1 MKSFKA
7 LEGPETL
14 INRTQNDINNT
25 TIVGSTNQTQ
35 VIDDFSR
42 VDIRHEEAGLNS
54 TNMSNMSVSKMIDDV
69 HMNLIET

>member
-7 LEGPETL
+7 FEGPETL

-25 TIVGSTNQTQ
+25 TIIGSTNQTQ

-42 VDIRHEEAGLNS
+42 VDIRPEDAGLNT
-54 TNMSNMSVSKMIDDV
+54 TNMSNMSVSKMIEDV
-69 HMNLIET
+69 HVNLIET

>member
-7 LEGPETL
+7 LEGPEIL

-25 TIVGSTNQTQ
+25 TIIASVNQTQ

-42 VDIRHEEAGLNS
+42 VDIRQGG
-54 TNMSNMSVSKMIDDV
+54 VGG
-69 HMNLIET
+69 MNNTT